1 MRHASRVKPAY
12 WLIALAVLGLA
23 VLLVTPFIGMQTIRP
38 NDLWSAE
45 PSSMDLKIFWRLRV
59 PRTLTAFLV
68 GAALSLSG
76 LTFQAMFCNPLATP
90 FTLGIAG
97 GAALGAALYIR
108 LGLAFSFLAISGQTL
123 SAFAGA
129 LLAIF
134 LVHGLSRLRR
144 DFSMAAILLAGV
156 AISFFCSSLILFIQY
171 LSGFTHLFQITRWL
185 MGELA
190 VTGFGPVWELA
201 PLVLVGSTIVLCMGK
216 ELNLLTTG
224 EELAVSRGLNLPVV
238 KHVLFFTTSLMVGGL
253 VARCGP
259 IGFVGMMAPHIC
271 RLLVGADHRTL
282 IPATFLFGGC
292 FLTLCDTLARVLIA
306 PAEIPVG
313 VLTALLGGPF
323 FVWLLLSDGL
333 TRAGFYRSQGKV
345 KRTEHGK
352 AEDRRQ

>member
-1 MRHASRVKPAY
+1 MRTMRPNN
-12 WLIALAVLGLA
+12 WLMAVGVLAFVT
-23 VLLVTPFIGMQTIRP
+23 LLVTPFIGMQTITP
-38 NDLWSAE
+38 AMLFSGD
-45 PSSMDLKIFWRLRV
+45 PSDVDTKIFWHLRV

-97 GAALGAALYIR
+97 GAAVGAAVYIR
-108 LGLAFSFLAISGQTL
+108 LGLAFAVLGFSGQTL

-129 LLAIF
+129 LLAIA

-156 AISFFCSSLILFIQY
+156 AISFFCSSFILFIQY
-171 LSGFTHLFQITRWL
+171 LSGFTELFQITRWL

-190 VTGFGPVWELA
+190 VTGFAAVRELA
-201 PLVLVGSTIVLCMGK
+201 PLVLCGSGIIFFMGK
-216 ELNLLTTG
+216 ELNLLATG
-224 EELAVSRGLNLPVV
+224 EELAVSRGLNLGRARNI
-238 KHVLFFTTSLMVGGL
+238 LFFTTSLMIGGV

-271 RLLVGADHRTL
+271 RLLVGADHRRL
-282 IPATFLFGGC
+282 IPMTFLFGGC

-313 VLTALLGGPF
+313 VITALLGGPF
-323 FVWLLLSDGL
+323 FVWLLVSNALGNTGL
-333 TRAGFYRSQGKV
+333 YRSN
-345 KRTEHGK
+345 RT
-352 AEDRRQ
+352 

>member
-1 MRHASRVKPAY
+1 MTDASSTIDPVRGRRCAVHTL
-12 WLIALAVLGLA
+12 LIVLAVA
-23 VLLVTPFIGMQTIRP
+23 SVLVLVVTPFVGMETITPAGLR
-38 NDLWSAE
+38 SAD
-45 PSSMDLKIFWRLRV
+45 PSGMEATIFWRLRV

-68 GAALSLSG
+68 GSALSLSG
-76 LTFQAMFCNPLATP
+76 LAFQAMFCNPLATP

-97 GAALGAALYIR
+97 GAAVGAAIYIR
-108 LGLAFSFLAISGQTL
+108 LGLAFAILGISGQTL
-123 SAFAGA
+123 SASGGA
-129 LLAIF
+129 VLAIL
-134 LVHGLSRLRR
+134 LVYGLSRTRR

-171 LSGFTHLFQITRWL
+171 ISGFAQLFQITRWL

-190 VTGFGPVWELA
+190 VTGFGPVRELA
-201 PLVLVGSTIVLCMGK
+201 PLVLAGSAVILCMSR

-224 EELAVSRGLNLPVV
+224 EELALSRGLNLPVV
-238 KHVLFFTTSLMVGGL
+238 KRILFFTTSLMVGGV

-271 RLLVGADHRTL
+271 RLLVGANHRVL

-306 PAEIPVG
+306 PAEMPVG

-323 FVWLLLSDGL
+323 FIWLLLGH
-333 TRAGFYRSQGKV
+333 RSATSFWTH
-345 KRTEHGK
+345 RT
-352 AEDRRQ
+352 

>member
-1 MRHASRVKPAY
+1 MSMASRIKPIH
-12 WLIALAVLGLA
+12 WLAFLGILAVTTLA
-23 VLLVTPFIGMQTIRP
+23 ITPFVGMQTITP
-38 NDLWSAE
+38 AMLWSAE
-45 PSSMDLKIFWRLRV
+45 PSGVDTKIFWQLRV

-97 GAALGAALYIR
+97 GAALGAATYIR
-108 LGLAFSFLAISGQTL
+108 LGLAFAIFGISGQTL

-129 LLAIF
+129 LLAIA

-171 LSGFTHLFQITRWL
+171 LSGFTQLFQITRWL
-185 MGELA
+185 MGELS
-190 VTGFGPVWELA
+190 VTGFTAVRELS
-201 PLVLVGSTIVLCMGK
+201 PLVLCGSGIIFYMGN
-216 ELNLLTTG
+216 ELNLLATG
-224 EELAVSRGLNLPVV
+224 EELAISRGLNL
-238 KHVLFFTTSLMVGGL
+238 KLARNILFFTTSLMIGGV

-271 RLLVGADHRTL
+271 RLLVGADHRRL

-292 FLTLCDTLARVLIA
+292 FLTLCDTLSRVIIA
-306 PAEIPVG
+306 PAEMPVG
-313 VLTALLGGPF
+313 VITALLGGPF
-323 FVWLLLSDGL
+323 FVWLLISNALGQTGL
-333 TRAGFYRSQGKV
+333 YRSN
-345 KRTEHGK
+345 TT
-352 AEDRRQ
+352 

>member
-1 MRHASRVKPAY
+1 MREALRIRPTN
-12 WLIALAVLGLA
+12 WLILLGVLALLV
-23 VLLVTPFIGMQTIRP
+23 VLVTPFIGMQTITP
-38 NDLWSAE
+38 ASLFSAE
-45 PSSMDLKIFWRLRV
+45 PSDMDAKIFWRLRA

-108 LGLAFSFLAISGQTL
+108 VGVVFALLGISGQTL

-129 LLAIF
+129 GLAIL
-134 LVHGLSRLRR
+134 LVHGLSRMRR

-156 AISFFCSSLILFIQY
+156 AISFFCSSFILFVQY

-190 VTGFGPVWELA
+190 VTGFAAVRELA
-201 PLVLVGSTIVLCMGK
+201 PLVLVGSAVILGMGK

-224 EELAVSRGLNLPVV
+224 EELAISRGLNLRRTRN
-238 KHVLFFTTSLMVGGL
+238 VLFLTTSLMIGGL

-271 RLLVGADHRTL
+271 RLLVGADHRVL

-313 VLTALLGGPF
+313 VITALLGGPF
-323 FVWLLLSDGL
+323 FVWLLISDGAGH
-333 TRAGFYRSQGKV
+333 TGFYRSNA
-345 KRTEHGK
+345 T
-352 AEDRRQ
+352 

>member
-1 MRHASRVKPAY
+1 MRRPMMVKPVN
-12 WLIALAVLGLA
+12 WLILLGVLS
-23 VLLVTPFIGMQTIRP
+23 LLVIVIAPFIGMQTITP
-38 NDLWSAE
+38 SALWSAE
-45 PSSMDLKIFWRLRV
+45 PSETDVKIFWQLRV
-59 PRTLTAFLV
+59 PRTLMAFLV

-108 LGLAFSFLAISGQTL
+108 IGIAFGLLGLSGQTL

-129 LLAIF
+129 VLTIF
-134 LVHGLSRLRR
+134 LVYGLSRLRR

-156 AISFFCSSLILFIQY
+156 AISFFCSSFILFIQY
-171 LSGFTHLFQITRWL
+171 VSGFTHLFQITRWL

-190 VTGFGPVWELA
+190 VTGFAPVREVG
-201 PLVLVGSTIVLCMGK
+201 PLVLCGSAIIFCMGK

-224 EELAVSRGLNLPVV
+224 EALAISRGLNLKVV
-238 KHVLFFTTSLMVGGL
+238 KNVLFFATSLMVGGI

-271 RLLVGADHRTL
+271 RLLVGADHRVL
-282 IPATFLFGGC
+282 IPATFLFGGT
-292 FLTLCDTLARVLIA
+292 FLTLCDILARVLIA

-313 VLTALLGGPF
+313 IITALLGGPF
-323 FVWLLLSDGL
+323 FVWLLVSDGL
-333 TRAGFYRSQGKV
+333 GRSGFYRSNE
-345 KRTEHGK
+345 T
-352 AEDRRQ
+352 

>member
-1 MRHASRVKPAY
+1 MKAAN
-12 WLIALAVLGLA
+12 WLTLLGVLGLV
-23 VLLVTPFIGMQTIRP
+23 VLLVTPFVGMQTITP
-38 NDLWSAE
+38 AMLWSPE
-45 PSSMDLKIFWRLRV
+45 SSGMEMKIFWHLRV

-97 GAALGAALYIR
+97 GAALGAAVYIR
-108 LGLAFSFLAISGQTL
+108 LGLAFAILGLSGQTL

-129 LLAIF
+129 VLVIL

-156 AISFFCSSLILFIQY
+156 AISFFCSSFILFIQY
-171 LSGFTHLFQITRWL
+171 LSGFAHLFQITRWL

-190 VTGFGPVWELA
+190 VTGFAAVRELA
-201 PLVLVGSTIVLCMGK
+201 PLVLFGSVIILGMGR

-224 EELAVSRGLNLPVV
+224 EELAVSRGLNLRRARNI
-238 KHVLFFTTSLMVGGL
+238 LFFTTSLMIGGI

-271 RLLVGADHRTL
+271 RLLIGADHRLL
-282 IPATFLFGGC
+282 IPATFLFGGS

-306 PAEIPVG
+306 PAEMPVG
-313 VLTALLGGPF
+313 VITALLGGPF
-323 FVWLLLSDGL
+323 FVWLLISDALGRTGL
-333 TRAGFYRSQGKV
+333 YRSNG
-345 KRTEHGK
+345 T
-352 AEDRRQ
+352 